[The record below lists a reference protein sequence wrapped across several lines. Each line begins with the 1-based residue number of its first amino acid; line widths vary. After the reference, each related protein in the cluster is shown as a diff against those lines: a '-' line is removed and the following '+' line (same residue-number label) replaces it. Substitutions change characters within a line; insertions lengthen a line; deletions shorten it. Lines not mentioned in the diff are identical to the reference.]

1 MPPSAVKTAI
11 TDSPNEAARYI
22 RKGDLA
28 AFPTETV
35 YGLGANALEEAAV
48 RKIYAAKERPVDN
61 PLIVHLASPGRITKV
76 ASSIPETAQLLIDRF
91 MPGPI
96 TLILPRAS
104 HLPDVVSAGLPTVG
118 VRVPRHPTAHA
129 FLKAC
134 GKPVAAPSANLSGR
148 PSPTTWQAVR
158 DDLAGR
164 IACILVGAATEVG
177 LESTVV
183 DCTRAA
189 PTVLRAGAITLEQ
202 LRGLLPSVT
211 VLGDQPPS
219 EEVAPKS
226 PGTRHRHYAPAA
238 RVRLVDHP
246 DQAPAHERAA
256 YIGLDSPSHP
266 DRFQRTVRCDDVASY
281 ARRLFDFFRQC
292 DQAGLRVI
300 YCQRVASEGLGLAL
314 MDRMERAA
322 RR

>member
-1 MPPSAVKTAI
+1 MSPSAVKTAI
-11 TDSPNEAARYI
+11 TDSPEEAARYI

-35 YGLGANALEEAAV
+35 YGLGANALKEAAV
-48 RKIYAAKERPVDN
+48 RKIYAAKRRPTDN
-61 PLIVHLASPGRITKV
+61 PLIVHLAFPKYIVNV
-76 ASSIPETAQLLIDRF
+76 ASSIPETAQLLINHF

-96 TLILPRAS
+96 TLILPRAP
-104 HLPDVVSAGLPTVG
+104 HLPEVVSAGLPTVG

-134 GKPVAAPSANLSGR
+134 RKPVAAPSANLSGR

-158 DDLAGR
+158 EDLAGR
-164 IACILVGAATEVG
+164 IACILVGGATEVG

-202 LRGLLPSVT
+202 LRELLPSTT
-211 VLGDQPPS
+211 VPGNQTSS
-219 EEVAPKS
+219 EEGSARS

-246 DQAPAHERAA
+246 DQAPVHERAA
-256 YIGLDSPSHP
+256 YIGLDPPSHP
-266 DRFQRTVRCDDVASY
+266 DRFRRTARCGDVASY

-292 DQAGLRVI
+292 DEAELRVI
-300 YCQRVASEGLGLAL
+300 YCQRVASDGLGLAL
-314 MDRMERAA
+314 MDRLERAA
-322 RR
+322 RC